1 MATLKP
7 ITNWFMFA
15 GVKSTDKGVYV
26 QKFPPI
32 TRAEERQEFVDVP
45 GRSGSLTLLEG
56 EEVFNDIILSVGCYI
71 KNLNNLNEICKWLRG
86 RGVLVLGNMPG
97 YHYDARCVNQ
107 IEMEKVVPAN
117 SLRTFNAIFRCKPF
131 RYIYPAPAAI
141 NLLTTAS
148 ITNPGTVPSEPK
160 ITVTGEGEVTLT
172 IGEKSVDVALPEAS
186 TTIVIDV
193 PAGFAYSEDGTI
205 NLTSLL
211 TPSDWPLTI
220 PPGVNAVNL
229 TGTVTA
235 ASLLPNWRYI

>member
-1 MATLKP
+1 MP
-7 ITNWFMFA
+7 GWFDFK
-15 GVKSTDKGVYV
+15 GIRSTDLGVIV
-26 QKFPPI
+26 QDFPPLI
-32 TRAEERQEFVDVP
+32 LPEERAEFVTVP
-45 GRSGSLTLLEG
+45 GRSGSLTVLEG
-56 EEVFNDIILSVGCYI
+56 DGVYNDITLSVGCYI
-71 KNLNNLNEICKWLRG
+71 RNLEQLDAISTWLRG
-86 RGVLVLGNMPG
+86 RGVLVLGHMSNR
-97 YHYDARCVNQ
+97 YYDARCVNQ
-107 IEMEKVVPAN
+107 IELEKV
-117 SLRTFNAIFRCKPF
+117 LRGREHRTFAAVFRCQPF
-131 RYIYPAPAAI
+131 RYVYPAPAAI

-172 IGEKSVDVALPEAS
+172 IGDKSVDIALPETS
-186 TTIVIDV
+186 TTIIIDV